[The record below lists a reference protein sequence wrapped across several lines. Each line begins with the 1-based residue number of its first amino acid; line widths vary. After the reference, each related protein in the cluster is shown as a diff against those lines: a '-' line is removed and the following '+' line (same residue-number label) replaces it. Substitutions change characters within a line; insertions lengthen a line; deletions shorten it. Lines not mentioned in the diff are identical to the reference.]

1 MKIDIIGAV
10 GSGKTTLAK
19 CLSEKMGI
27 DYYEQDKIV
36 WHRVGNKVEKYSNE
50 IIREKFTDIVQKDN
64 WIMEGSPR
72 HLLADRFK
80 YSNYVI
86 FLDTPLPIRT
96 IRILKRWINHRLGRE
111 SYIVE
116 PTFLF
121 LFKNI
126 CWTYKFELNKKQFL
140 YELLQQQN
148 LLKFE
153 SVESAV
159 EYFGY
164 INA

>member
-36 WHRVGNKVEKYSNE
+36 WHRIGNKAEKYSNE
-50 IIREKFTDIVQKDN
+50 IIRKKFLDIVQKDN

-72 HLLADRFK
+72 QLLADRVN
-80 YSNYVI
+80 YSDYVI
-86 FLDTPLPIRT
+86 FLDTPLSIRT
-96 IRILKRWINHRLGRE
+96 KRILKRWIKQRLGKE
-111 SYIVE
+111 IYIVE
-116 PTFLF
+116 PTLLF
-121 LFKNI
+121 LLKNVR
-126 CWTYKFELNKKQFL
+126 WTYRFERDKKRFL
-140 YELLQQQN
+140 YELSQHQN
-148 LLKFE
+148 VLKFE

-159 EYFGY
+159 DYVCF
-164 INA
+164 NNV